1 MALNHLKNA
10 LNNMCGRFTQSFN
23 SSALADFFELTK
35 IPEIEPRYNIAPTQN
50 ILAIISTNQEREAK
64 LWRWGL
70 IPPWAK
76 DSKIGA
82 KLINARGE
90 TVAEKPSFRNAFR
103 RRRCL
108 IVADGF
114 YEWKR
119 NNRQK
124 QPYYFQLKELQPFAF
139 AGLWESW
146 KSPAGEIINSVTI
159 ITTNANQIMLPIHQ
173 RMPVIFPQSAH
184 DTWLDN
190 QVFNQQKL
198 TSLLKP
204 YAHREMIAYP
214 VTQEVNSVRNESS
227 ELVKEI
233 KII

>member
-1 MALNHLKNA
+1 
-10 LNNMCGRFTQSFN
+10 MCGRFTQTFN
-23 SSALADFFELTK
+23 SSALADFFELTN

-50 ILAIISTNQEREAK
+50 ILAIVSENKERKAK
-64 LWRWGL
+64 LLRWGL
-70 IPPWAK
+70 IPRWAK
-76 DSKIGA
+76 DGKIGA

-103 RRRCL
+103 CRRCL
-108 IVADGF
+108 IIADGF

-119 NNRQK
+119 DNRQK
-124 QPYYFQLKELQPFAF
+124 QPYYFQLKDRQPFAF

-146 KSPAGEIINSVTI
+146 KSPAGEIIDSATI

-173 RMPVIFPQSAH
+173 RMPVILPQSAH
-184 DTWLDN
+184 DIWLDN

-204 YAHREMIAYP
+204 CEDSEMIAHP
-214 VTQEVNSVRNESS
+214 VSKEVNSVRNESS
-227 ELVKEI
+227 KLIKEI

>member
-1 MALNHLKNA
+1 ML
-10 LNNMCGRFTQSFN
+10 
-23 SSALADFFELTK
+23 E
-35 IPEIEPRYNIAPTQN
+35 APTGNESRFFKSQ
-50 ILAIISTNQEREAK
+50 
-64 LWRWGL
+64 

-108 IVADGF
+108 IIADGF

-119 NNRQK
+119 DNRQK
-124 QPYYFQLKELQPFAF
+124 QPYYFQLRDRKPFAF

-146 KSPAGEIINSVTI
+146 KSPAGEIINSTTI

-173 RMPVIFPQSAH
+173 RMPVILPQSAY
-184 DTWLDN
+184 DVWLDN
-190 QVFNQQKL
+190 QVFNQQQL
-198 TSLLKP
+198 TSLLKS
-204 YAHREMIAYP
+204 YDDSEMIAHP
-214 VTQEVNSVRNESS
+214 VSQEVNSVRNEFS

>member
-1 MALNHLKNA
+1 
-10 LNNMCGRFTQSFN
+10 MCGRFTQTFN
-23 SSALADFFELTK
+23 SSALADFFELTN
-35 IPEIEPRYNIAPTQN
+35 IPEIEPRYNITPTQN
-50 ILAIISTNQEREAK
+50 ILTIVSDNQARKAK

-108 IVADGF
+108 IIADGF

-119 NNRQK
+119 DNRQK
-124 QPYYFQLKELQPFAF
+124 QPYYFQLRDRQPLAF

-146 KSPAGEIINSVTI
+146 KSPAGEIINSTTI

-173 RMPVIFPQSAH
+173 RMPVILPQSAH

-190 QVFNQQKL
+190 QVFNQQQL

-204 YAHREMIAYP
+204 YDDSQMIAHP
-214 VTQEVNSVRNESS
+214 VSQEVNSVRNESS
-227 ELVKEI
+227 ELVKPI
-233 KII
+233 T